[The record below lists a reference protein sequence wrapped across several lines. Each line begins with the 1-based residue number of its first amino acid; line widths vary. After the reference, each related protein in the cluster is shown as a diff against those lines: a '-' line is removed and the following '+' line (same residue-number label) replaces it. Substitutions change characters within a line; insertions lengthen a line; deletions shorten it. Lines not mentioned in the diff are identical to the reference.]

1 MTEKRLYADVGERR
15 KAAARPKVSIGL
27 PVYNGE
33 VFIEEAID
41 SILGQTFT
49 DFELIICD
57 NASTD
62 RTPEI
67 CRRYAERDARV
78 HYYCN
83 ESNLGAAANYNIAF
97 RLARGEYFRWA
108 AHDDRLE
115 PTYLAACVAVLE
127 RDPSVVLCYP
137 RTLIID
143 EQSEPI
149 TLHPDKLH
157 LVSPEPHLRLN
168 QYFERYSP
176 RRDECNAVFGLMQRK
191 MLAQTPLIGAY
202 ASSDLILLGE
212 IAMLGK
218 IFEIAQPLF
227 LRRDHLQTSV
237 RANRDLQDRAA
248 WFDPANKAKRLLPRW
263 RWFREYLDA
272 VGRAPL
278 SPAEKLRCYGVVM
291 RWFVPYNYRIMLR
304 ELGGS
309 VKHAVL
315 RPRQTTRRARS
326 GKSSKDAG
334 VSPRPNRAESVL

>member
-1 MTEKRLYADVGERR
+1 MMVEKELHAKVAKVREAD
-15 KAAARPKVSIGL
+15 APPKVSIGL

-33 VFIEEAID
+33 DFIEEAID
-41 SILGQTFT
+41 SILAQTFA

-62 RTPEI
+62 HTSEI

-78 HYYCN
+78 YYHCN
-83 ESNLGAAANYNIAF
+83 EKNLGAAANYNRVF
-97 RLARGEYFRWA
+97 RLAKGEYFRWA

-115 PTYLAACVAVLE
+115 PGYLAACVAVLD

-137 RTLIID
+137 RTLIIN
-143 EQSEPI
+143 EQSEP
-149 TLHPDKLH
+149 LSVHPDKLH
-157 LVSPEPHLRLN
+157 LAAAEPHLRLN
-168 QYFERYSP
+168 QYFERYAP
-176 RRDECNAVFGLMQRK
+176 RRDECNAVFGLMRRDV
-191 MLAQTPLIGAY
+191 LGRTPLIGAY

-212 IAMLGK
+212 IALLGK
-218 IFEIAQPLF
+218 ICEIAQPLF
-227 LRRDHLQTSV
+227 LRRDHLRTSV

-278 SPAEKLRCYGVVM
+278 SPTQRLRCYSVVL
-291 RWFVPYNYRIMLR
+291 RWFVPHNYRIMLR

-315 RPRQTTRRARS
+315 RPVTKRA
-326 GKSSKDAG
+326 
-334 VSPRPNRAESVL
+334 